1 MKSKSLV
8 QGNSLTLDQFEASDR
23 EAGVESNRTPT
34 LGVVALCRNEEQDL
48 SQFLEHLLPWVDEI
62 VLVDDG
68 STDHTLD
75 IARNAGRIVSVI
87 VSPRQSGEYYSHQR
101 NKGISAARSDWL
113 LHMDI
118 DERVTPQLREE
129 IQATIRRS
137 DVDGCRF
144 YRQNFFLHRAVRG
157 GGWPLFSYLHLARRT
172 KFKFGGKIHEK
183 CLLDS
188 PKERIKRL
196 KGRMWHFNED
206 TYEKRINKSAFYT
219 AVRAET
225 ILESGKRVR
234 TWDLIARPLIAFLK
248 NYFLFLGFRDGVI
261 GWILSM
267 HDMTSTFDAYVIAWD
282 AQNRIPRGNV
292 EERFAELSATAPTN
306 SADHDS

>member
-1 MKSKSLV
+1 MKSKPLV
-8 QGNSLTLDQFEASDR
+8 QGNPLTLDQFEASDR
-23 EAGVESNRTPT
+23 EAGVESNKTPT

-48 SQFLEHLLPWVDEI
+48 PGFLEHLLPWVDEI

-101 NKGISAARSDWL
+101 NKGIGAARSDWL

-118 DERVTPQLREE
+118 DERVTPKLREE
-129 IQATIRRS
+129 IQAAIRRS

-157 GGWPLFSYLHLARRT
+157 CGWQLWSYLHLARRT

-196 KGRMWHFNED
+196 KGHMWHLNED
-206 TYEKRINKSAFYT
+206 TYEKRIKKSVFYT

-225 ILESGKRVR
+225 IIEGGKPVR
-234 TWDLIARPLIAFLK
+234 IWDLIARPLIAFLRS
-248 NYFLFLGFRDGVI
+248 YFLFFGFRDGVI

-267 HDMTSTFDAYVIAWD
+267 HDMATTFDAYVIVWD
-282 AQNRIPRGNV
+282 AQNRIPR
-292 EERFAELSATAPTN
+292 EDLEARFGELSADANPSN
-306 SADHDS
+306 HHF